1 MKTKDYIFF
10 ALCIAIVVL
19 AMLAFV
25 INDLWPYIPAGLLG
39 VIVLCFI
46 FTDKCAGN
54 E

>member
-10 ALCIAIVVL
+10 TLCIAIVVL
-19 AMLAFV
+19 VMLAFA

-39 VIVLCFI
+39 VVVLCFI
-46 FTDKCAGN
+46 PANKCAGN